1 MIDQNLD
8 CTVFRESITHLLDKA
23 LTPAMTLQMEK
34 HRQACD
40 PCRQFLGE
48 IELTIEVLGAWGRQE
63 PEQETPASLQA
74 TFDEWQVSLSEG
86 DRPVADRPTALLKQ
100 LLAISSEQ
108 RLPEVRSRPRYHRPE
123 LGEMVLNEAATMA
136 VKQPL
141 EALQLSELGVEICRH
156 AAESETLD
164 ATSAHD
170 GLARAWAILANAR
183 RICSDFV
190 GASEAF
196 RSAELALRLG
206 SGGPSSRAHLLR
218 LRAQFSADCGRME
231 EAIAEIDEAYS
242 LYQAAGDSHRAG
254 RALIAKGTLLGPP
267 ADPAEAVELLRAGL
281 GLIDEG
287 TEPRIAVVAKHNLIR
302 CLLACGS
309 LEEALSMVSE
319 TRALHVAMGNRVD
332 LVRFQWLEGEVRLEM
347 GDLESAERSF
357 LEVKTYFVDQGIAYD
372 AALVSLDLAMV
383 YLQQA
388 RTTELKTLAGEMVT
402 IFQALGIRRET
413 FAALAFFRKALDIEQ
428 TATLGLLHELTET
441 LERARRPEDFRPHLS
456 VMS

>member
-1 MIDQNLD
+1 MIDQILD
-8 CTVFRESITHLLDKA
+8 CKLFRESITHFLEKA
-23 LTPAMTLQMEK
+23 LTPAMTLQMER
-34 HRQACD
+34 HRQSCD
-40 PCRQFLGE
+40 LCRQFLGE
-48 IELTIEVLGAWGRQE
+48 IELTTEVLGAWGRQE
-63 PEQETPASLQA
+63 REQETSPLLQTA
-74 TFDEWQVSLSEG
+74 FHEWQVSLKNG
-86 DRPVADRPTALLKQ
+86 DRPAAEQPAALLKE
-100 LLAISSEQ
+100 LLAFSPEG
-108 RLPEVRSRPRYHRPE
+108 RLPEVRSRPRYHLPE

-141 EALQLSELGVEICRH
+141 EAQQLAELGVEICRY
-156 AAESETLD
+156 ATESETQD
-164 ATSAHD
+164 ATSAND
-170 GLARAWAILANAR
+170 GLARALAVLANAR
-183 RICSDFV
+183 RICSDFL

-196 RSAELALRLG
+196 RNAELALQLG
-206 SGGPSSRAHLLR
+206 SGGPGPRAHLLR

-231 EAIAEIDEAYS
+231 EAIADIDEAFS

-254 RALIAKGTLLGPP
+254 RALIAKGTLLGPA
-267 ADPAEAVELLRAGL
+267 ADPAEAVKLLRAGL
-281 GLIDEG
+281 ALIDEER
-287 TEPRIAVVAKHNLIR
+287 EPRIAVVAKHNLIFR
-302 CLLACGS
+302 LLACGS

-357 LEVKTYFVDQGIAYD
+357 LEVKAYFVDQGIAYD

-388 RTTELKTLAGEMVT
+388 RTIELKTLAGEMVT
-402 IFQALGIRRET
+402 IFQSLGIHRET

-428 TATLGLLHELTET
+428 TATLGLLRELTET